1 MSFKQF
7 MCAYTTML
15 QDHTLVAAEDRA
27 HMMAHLQQVCQDAQ
41 ERPWPAVLK
50 WSNYVFDRLE
60 RGELTWQDKEDIQL
74 ARVRIAISAQ
84 SEAPVEQSVLCPAYN
99 SGYCRSTTDTHK
111 DGNTTFTHQSA
122 YCEAVA
128 GIIVVM
134 GHSHY
139 GPVVMVHMV
148 VIMVHLGKSLWSTWV
163 SRYGPPKKSLWSTIR
178 NIRNNVEMGSKL

>member
-1 MSFKQF
+1 MYYMKTIEYTIFKKVIVDLLSVV
-7 MCAYTTML
+7 YLT
-15 QDHTLVAAEDRA
+15 
-27 HMMAHLQQVCQDAQ
+27 QQI
-41 ERPWPAVLK
+41 RSLH
-50 WSNYVFDRLE
+50 VFE
-60 RGELTWQDKEDIQL
+60 
-74 ARVRIAISAQ
+74 
-84 SEAPVEQSVLCPAYN
+84 
-99 SGYCRSTTDTHK
+99 
-111 DGNTTFTHQSA
+111 
-122 YCEAVA
+122 